1 MKTVGFIGLG
11 VMGEPMAANLLRKG
25 YRVTVYNRTR
35 AKAEGLLPLGATV
48 AASPAEAARSAD
60 VVITM
65 VSNDTAVEEV
75 YYGEEG
81 VIAGLA
87 PGKTAVDCSTI
98 SPDLARRL
106 AADVRERQCDFLD
119 APVTGSK
126 PAAIEGTLVFMVGGD
141 PQVVERHRDV
151 FMAMGREIVHMGD
164 NGSGETAK
172 LAHNTIVGI
181 NAAGLIE
188 GMAIAAKGGIDPA
201 AFLRVVQMGGAASMQ
216 ANLKGPKILSGDYS
230 VQFSLGLMLKDLKL
244 SSALTD
250 RLGVPSPMLEA
261 AKSLFQMGHSAG
273 LSEEDLSALAKLY
286 ASWINRSFNPS

>member
-1 MKTVGFIGLG
+1 MKNVGLIGLG
-11 VMGEPMAANLLRKG
+11 TMGEPMAANLLRKG
-25 YRVTVYNRTR
+25 FPVIVYNRTP
-35 AKAEGLLPLGATV
+35 AKAERLAAQGARV
-48 AASPAEAARSAD
+48 AGSPREVAERAD

-65 VSNDTAVEEV
+65 VSHDAAVEEV
-75 YYGEEG
+75 YYGENG

-87 PGKTAVDCSTI
+87 PGKTAIDCSTI
-98 SPDLARRL
+98 SPDLAKRL
-106 AADVRERQCDFLD
+106 AADVRAKACDFLD

-141 PQVVERHRDV
+141 AQVVERHRDV
-151 FMAMGREIVHMGD
+151 LLAMGREIVHMGD
-164 NGSGETAK
+164 NGSGAVAK

-216 ANLKGPKILSGDYS
+216 ATLKGPKILGGDYS
-230 VQFSLGLMLKDLKL
+230 VQFSLALMLKDLKL
-244 SSALTD
+244 SSALTG
-250 RLGVPSPMLEA
+250 RLGVPAPMLEA
-261 AKSLFQMGHSAG
+261 AKSLFQMGQNAG

-286 ASWINRSFNPS
+286 ASWIGRPIGSA